1 MITVEKSELELVI
14 TVENEMPLASRCLYT
29 ARGIVGQVGELFRYR
44 ELVRNLVV
52 RDLKVRYRNST
63 LGILWSLFNPI
74 LMMVVF
80 TVVFTV
86 MTPYSDVKHFPVF
99 VLLGILPWNFFSA
112 SVIGAIQSIVEN
124 STLVNKVYFPRE
136 ILPTSVVLANLVNF
150 LLALIILF
158 LLLAA
163 YQIPLTIWVLL
174 LPVVVIVQVTFTI
187 GFALIM
193 ATANVFY
200 RDTQVI
206 MDVVLM
212 AWFFVTPVF
221 YSGQLLPRSYELW
234 SGVYVDVFRWVN
246 ILNPMASIIALY
258 RVILYGDGSGGSSP
272 EFYFFLR
279 TLLTSIGILVVGALI
294 FYRYSRRFGEEV

>member
-1 MITVEKSELELVI
+1 MITIEKNDLKLV
-14 TVENEMPLASRCLYT
+14 VSAENEMSLLARLFYATRSM
-29 ARGIVGQVGELFRYR
+29 VGQVGELFHYH

-74 LMMVVF
+74 LMMIVF

-150 LLALIILF
+150 LLALIVLFF
-158 LLLAA
+158 LLFV
-163 YQIPLTIWVLL
+163 YQIPLTIWVLF
-174 LPVVVIVQVTFTI
+174 LPVVIVVQVIFTI

-206 MDVVLM
+206 MDVVIL

-234 SGVYVDVFRWVN
+234 NGFYIDVFRWVN
-246 ILNPMASIIALY
+246 ILNPMASIIAMY
-258 RVILYGDGSGGSSP
+258 RVVLYGDGSGGSSP

-279 TLLTSIGILVVGALI
+279 TLLTSLAILILGAVI